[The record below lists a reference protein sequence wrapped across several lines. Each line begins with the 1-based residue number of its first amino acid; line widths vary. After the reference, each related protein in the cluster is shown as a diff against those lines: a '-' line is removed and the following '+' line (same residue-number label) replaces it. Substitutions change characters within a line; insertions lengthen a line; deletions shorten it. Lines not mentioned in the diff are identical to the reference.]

1 MDIMNT
7 FSLDEIRSQKQL
19 TIIAGPCVIEDRD
32 MAFSTAQNLLNICQK
47 HDVALIFKASYDK
60 ANRSSLHSF
69 RGVGI
74 DKGLSI
80 LQQIKTNL
88 KIPVTSDVHSSLEVI
103 PAAAVLDIL
112 QIPAFLCRQTDL
124 LVGAAKTG
132 RIINVKKGQFMSP
145 WEMENVIEKIKSSG
159 NNQIIATDR
168 GTCFGYSNL
177 ISDMRSIPIIKKY
190 GALVCF
196 DASHSVQLPA
206 KEGSSSGGQK
216 EFIPILA
223 NAALAAGTDLLFFEI
238 HPEPLK
244 AKSDKSSQLSL
255 QEFDTLLPKLKK
267 LYAFMNHAT

>member
-1 MDIMNT
+1 MSN
-7 FSLDEIRSQKQL
+7 FNLEQIRSRKEL
-19 TIIAGPCVIEDRD
+19 TIIAGPCVIEDRE
-32 MAFSTAQNLLNICQK
+32 MALSTAQNLLDICKK
-47 HDVALIFKASYDK
+47 HGVALIFKASYDK
-60 ANRSSLHSF
+60 ANRSSIHSF

-74 DKGLSI
+74 EKGLAI
-80 LQQIKTNL
+80 LQEIKTSL
-88 KIPVTSDVHSSLEVI
+88 AIPVTSDIHSPIEI
-103 PAAAVLDIL
+103 APAATVLDIL

-124 LVGAAKTG
+124 LTGAAKTG
-132 RIINVKKGQFMSP
+132 RVLNVKKGQFMSP
-145 WEMENVIEKIKSSG
+145 WEMENVIEKIRNSG

-223 NAALAAGTDLLFFEI
+223 KAALAAGTDLLFFEI
-238 HPEPLK
+238 HPDPLK

-255 QEFDTLLPKLKK
+255 DEFDALLPILKK
-267 LYAFMNHAT
+267 LYTLINHAA

>member
-1 MDIMNT
+1 MGIMNN
-7 FSLDEIRSQKQL
+7 FSLDKIRSRKQL
-19 TIIAGPCVIEDRD
+19 TIIAGPCVIENRD
-32 MAFSTAQNLLNICQK
+32 MALSTAQNLLDMCKK
-47 HDVALIFKASYDK
+47 HEVTLIFKASYDK
-60 ANRSSLHSF
+60 ANRSSIHSF

-80 LQQIKTNL
+80 LQEIKTTF
-88 KIPVTSDVHSSLEVI
+88 KIPVTSDIHSSLEVI
-103 PAAAVLDIL
+103 PAANVLDIL

-124 LVGAAKTG
+124 LIEAAKTG
-132 RIINVKKGQFMSP
+132 RIINVKKGQFMAP
-145 WEMENVIEKIKSSG
+145 WEMENVIEKIKSAG

-206 KEGSSSGGQK
+206 KEGTTSGGQK
-216 EFIPILA
+216 EFIPVLA
-223 NAALAAGTDLLFFEI
+223 NAAIAAGSDLLFFEI
-238 HPEPLK
+238 HPDPLK

-255 QEFDTLLPKLKK
+255 EEFNTLLPILKK
-267 LYAFMNHAT
+267 LYAFINHAT